1 MAPRDSVDGSESTNS
16 TVDWEWIA
24 GLDPDRLEEDDLAK
38 IVSAVTDWHPTADV
52 EADKIIRMFQLSA
65 AALKSRDADL
75 VKTTFKEM

>member
-16 TVDWEWIA
+16 TVDWEWIN
-24 GLDPDRLEEDDLAK
+24 GLDPDRLEEDDLAR
-38 IVSAVTDWHPTADV
+38 IVSTASDWRPTSDL

-75 VKTTFKEM
+75 VNT